1 MNNGTDQHHHLV
13 MDGHR
18 NNSSNKLNSSLS
30 ASASSSS
37 SLRLVTASKQ
47 SVSSNMAP
55 LCPVRGICSTTAS
68 VSSSVNYSEGR
79 GTCSTSVKAA
89 FDRRACSN
97 SNDVLSSNKQ
107 GNDSEFNNTVAVQKQ
122 LTTTRSAG
130 QLTNTTTALLH
141 HQLTD
146 ADRSVALS
154 DLFDDDMLL
163 LMGEE
168 PRPKLHAYDAKT
180 LPNRKSFTP
189 KRDSSGH
196 AASSSSLMMATLSKQ
211 QQLQPAFAASA
222 NLLLA
227 IQDTRGNQD
236 HVNGTDKSSS
246 SSLPCNGVVA
256 NGNDNVVSKMTFSQR
271 AANRQSVYDNM
282 AASKMAPAAATIGSN
297 GAQDELDAILKQ
309 LLESASTLQL
319 NDDSSTSA
327 TQDVAIATSS
337 VVPRM
342 RLTSTDTLPLGS
354 SASTLAGDSH
364 KRRSGTHDGGRRS
377 RCLDGDDDER
387 DSVHTVSTDSGT
399 VIYVGA
405 GGQHRHLV
413 SHAAASQCVNCT
425 QCTGGLR
432 VDVTTSRVDNVIT
445 NGSTSAATGDT
456 ETSDGLSCSNRGLLA
471 SKDDVSP
478 SSDSGLPSSC
488 SVNSSCAVV
497 GLEERLVS
505 CDDIADDNMERG
517 ADDSNDLLADN
528 DSCFIDDA
536 FVTDNGVC
544 PMDDR

>member
-1 MNNGTDQHHHLV
+1 MNNGTDQRHHPV

-18 NNSSNKLNSSLS
+18 NNSSNKLINSVS
-30 ASASSSS
+30 ASASSSN
-37 SLRLVTASKQ
+37 SLRPVTASKQ
-47 SVSSNMAP
+47 SVSCHTAP
-55 LCPVRGICSTTAS
+55 LSPVRGPCSTTAS
-68 VSSSVNYSEGR
+68 ISSSLNYSEER

-97 SNDVLSSNKQ
+97 SNDVLISSNKQ
-107 GNDSEFNNTVAVQKQ
+107 DNDSEFNNTVAVQKQ

-189 KRDSSGH
+189 KRDSNGH
-196 AASSSSLMMATLSKQ
+196 AASSSSLLMATVSKQ

-227 IQDTRGNQD
+227 IQDNRANQD

-256 NGNDNVVSKMTFSQR
+256 NGNDNVVSKLTFAQR

-282 AASKMAPAAATIGSN
+282 AASKMAPAATTIGSN

-327 TQDVAIATSS
+327 IQDVAMATSS

-413 SHAAASQCVNCT
+413 SHAAVSQCVNCT

-432 VDVTTSRVDNVIT
+432 VDVTTSRVDDVIA
-445 NGSTSAATGDT
+445 NGSTSAATG
-456 ETSDGLSCSNRGLLA
+456 ETGISDALSCSNRGLLA

-505 CDDIADDNMERG
+505 CDDVADDNM
-517 ADDSNDLLADN
+517 DSNDLLVDN

-536 FVTDNGVC
+536 FVTDNGIC